1 MICLN
6 FRTLALVAVAT
17 ALVGCADTPLLSG
30 KKAPDELSVIEGP
43 PLYLPPS
50 FDVRPPSELTARPHE
65 DTNTQGKAQEII
77 SGKPATVAPA
87 AANNDWL
94 VKRAGGDARD
104 AEIRARLEA
113 EEKAKTEVK
122 KQEENKGFFGRIWGG
137 DDVAAEPKADE
148 AGRVI
153 LDETAPDA
161 GSYQKQ

>member
-1 MICLN
+1 MFRFN
-6 FRTLALVAVAT
+6 FCTLALVAVAT
-17 ALVGCADTPLLSG
+17 TLVGCADTPLLSG

-43 PLYLPPS
+43 ALYLPPS
-50 FDVRPPSELTARPHE
+50 FDLRPPSEMEARPHE
-65 DTNTQGKAQEII
+65 TANTQGKAEELIT
-77 SGKPATVAPA
+77 GKPITTTVVP
-87 AANNDWL
+87 ANNDWL

-104 AEIRARLEA
+104 ENIRARLEA

-122 KQEENKGFFGRIWGG
+122 KQEENKGFFGRLFS
-137 DDVAAEPKADE
+137 DEEDADAKVDE

>member
-1 MICLN
+1 MLCLN
-6 FRTLALVAVAT
+6 FRTLALLAAAT

-43 PLYLPPS
+43 PLFLPPS
-50 FDVRPPSELTARPHE
+50 FDIRPPSELTARPHE

-77 SGKPATVAPA
+77 TGKPAEAAPA
-87 AANNDWL
+87 AASDSWL
-94 VKRAGGDARD
+94 IKRAGGDTRD
-104 AEIRARLEA
+104 ANIRARLEA
-113 EEKAKTEVK
+113 EEKARTEVK
-122 KQEENKGFFGRIWGG
+122 KQEENKGFFGRIFS
-137 DDVAAEPKADE
+137 DEEDADAKVDE

>member
-1 MICLN
+1 MLRLN
-6 FRTLALVAVAT
+6 FGTLALVAVAT
-17 ALVGCADTPLLSG
+17 TLVGCADTPLLSG

-50 FDVRPPSELTARPHE
+50 FDVRPPSELSARPHE
-65 DTNTQGKAQEII
+65 DTNTQAKAQEII
-77 SGKPATVAPA
+77 TGRPA
-87 AANNDWL
+87 AVTPAATGDSWL
-94 VKRAGGDARD
+94 IKRAGGDARD

-122 KQEENKGFFGRIWGG
+122 KQEESKGFFGRIWGG
-137 DDVAAEPKADE
+137 DDEAAEPKADA